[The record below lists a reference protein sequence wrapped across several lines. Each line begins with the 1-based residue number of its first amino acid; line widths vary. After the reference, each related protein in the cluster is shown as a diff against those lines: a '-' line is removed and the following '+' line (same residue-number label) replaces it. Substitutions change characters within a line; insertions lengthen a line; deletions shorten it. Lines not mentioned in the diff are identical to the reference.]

1 MQFFGA
7 LTALV
12 TPFKN
17 GAVDE
22 AAYREFIEFQISEG
36 IHGLVPC
43 GTTGES
49 ATLSHEEHER
59 VIEICIDQVKGRVP
73 VLAGAG
79 SNNTIEA
86 IRLTRFAQKAGAD
99 GALLITPYY
108 NKPTQEGLYRHFK
121 AIAEAVDMPLV
132 PYNVPGRTGTNL
144 LPATLSRLAHEFPN
158 IVGVKEATGDMSQCS
173 LIMEQCPKG
182 FSLLS
187 GDDFTALPLLSIGG
201 SGRRLRSPDVGSS
214 MTIGGR
220 EVQEDFV
227 GTLATQTGLVA
238 VLADG
243 MGKAYGARIASRTA
257 VETFLDLFRDYNAFD
272 NPQYYFRK
280 SFHAANRAIL
290 RELGDEG
297 YGAASVGV
305 AMIRENWLFYAVVG
319 NVKLCVFRNGD
330 LVPVS
335 AGHTLDVLAEQ
346 SFRTGRLSREDA
358 LVMLE
363 NHRLYNYLGQD
374 SFKDIEIFDRPISLQ
389 RGDIIV
395 LMSDG
400 LYELIPWK
408 EIEDVLSGGQDCQS
422 MAYALMEKVNQNSAE
437 DRDNASV
444 ILLRWD
450 GSTT

>member
-1 MQFFGA
+1 M
-7 LTALV
+7 
-12 TPFKN
+12 TPQTILILLCAAA
-17 GAVDE
+17 AV
-22 AAYREFIEFQISEG
+22 
-36 IHGLVPC
+36 L
-43 GTTGES
+43 
-49 ATLSHEEHER
+49 
-59 VIEICIDQVKGRVP
+59 
-73 VLAGAG
+73 
-79 SNNTIEA
+79 
-86 IRLTRFAQKAGAD
+86 
-99 GALLITPYY
+99 LLI
-108 NKPTQEGLYRHFK
+108 R
-121 AIAEAVDMPLV
+121 
-132 PYNVPGRTGTNL
+132 
-144 LPATLSRLAHEFPN
+144 
-158 IVGVKEATGDMSQCS
+158 
-173 LIMEQCPKG
+173 
-182 FSLLS
+182 
-187 GDDFTALPLLSIGG
+187 LSIGG

-346 SFRTGRLSREDA
+346 SFR
-358 LVMLE
+358 
-363 NHRLYNYLGQD
+363 LYNYLGQD